1 MTWIEAAS
9 FDLAVM
15 ALVIHHLDNRTAVL
29 RELHRILAPEGA
41 LVVSTHHP
49 TKDWLRQGGS
59 YFDVSVIEETW
70 SRGWNIRY
78 WRLPLTQTVAEFT
91 DAGFSHR
98 APRRAATHPQ
108 MADQYPEEYR
118 QLQSEP
124 GFIAFRLT
132 KRGNSRPTTS

>member
-1 MTWIEAAS
+1 M
-9 FDLAVM
+9 
-15 ALVIHHLDNRTAVL
+15 
-29 RELHRILAPEGA
+29 
-41 LVVSTHHP
+41 STHHP

-91 DAGFSHR
+91 EAGFWVER
-98 APRRAATHPQ
+98 LIEPLPTAQ